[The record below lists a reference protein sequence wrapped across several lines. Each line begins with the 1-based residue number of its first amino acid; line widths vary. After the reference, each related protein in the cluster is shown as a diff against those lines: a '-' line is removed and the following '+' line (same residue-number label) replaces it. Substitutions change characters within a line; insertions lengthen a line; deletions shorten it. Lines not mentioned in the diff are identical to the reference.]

1 MLLALSLLWPGF
13 TPWPG
18 NWDHTW
24 SHCTPWP
31 KKKKTK
37 KKPGDVLVAHGNPP
51 ECIFKIISVEW
62 HAQFVLHIKG
72 LKLFS
77 IHHPKVSILLQCD
90 KKRDVHWNISRSL
103 ENYCWA
109 DSDTAAKWSVS
120 RECQSSREAR
130 IKVHK
135 SNLKYGKGK
144 KAVKE
149 GEGITTGPYRSVV
162 PSGWTPTEPW
172 NQFKTDQPQKSQLSS
187 RAARHPCLQVWMQ
200 VIGWMV
206 LHDNRDSHGA
216 RVFQHKALSRDKV
229 QHVQRQQ

>member
-1 MLLALSLLWPGF
+1 MHSLSSTSRAWNFSPYTTPKWVFCSSVTRNVTFTETYPGALR
-13 TPWPG
+13 T
-18 NWDHTW
+18 T
-24 SHCTPWP
+24 
-31 KKKKTK
+31 
-37 KKPGDVLVAHGNPP
+37 
-51 ECIFKIISVEW
+51 VELT
-62 HAQFVLHIKG
+62 QIQQLNG
-72 LKLFS
+72 
-77 IHHPKVSILLQCD
+77 Q
-90 KKRDVHWNISRSL
+90 
-103 ENYCWA
+103 Y
-109 DSDTAAKWSVS
+109 